1 MLIDV
6 INTTLLLEGIAT
18 PVICEEWR
26 NSQLTTVSPYEM
38 NGLPPSF
45 ITVHTGNGSHSHSDL
60 SSWLPATGGQQE
72 MPRLCL
78 RGAKPLLS
86 H

>member
-45 ITVHTGNGSHSHSDL
+45 ITMHIFSTIHI
-60 SSWLPATGGQQE
+60 SSLAAIT
-72 MPRLCL
+72 CD
-78 RGAKPLLS
+78 
-86 H
+86 